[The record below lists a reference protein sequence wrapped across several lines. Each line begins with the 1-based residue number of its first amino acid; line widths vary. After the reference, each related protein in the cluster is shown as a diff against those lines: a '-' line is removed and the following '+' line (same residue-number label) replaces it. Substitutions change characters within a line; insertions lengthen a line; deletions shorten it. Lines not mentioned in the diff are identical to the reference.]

1 MKEKSRRKKES
12 DLTNRIEKLQEK
24 RVEIEAEI
32 KELKNQGELAPD
44 GAWIVRYRAKG
55 TGGAYWYYKWQ
66 SKQAIFI
73 TKKGNFSCHKYI
85 GKAGSEAFIKAVEMM
100 QQRTKIEALQQVQHT
115 LDLGLMDLI
124 EESTRMNKNDKK
136 EKGKSTR

>member
-24 RVEIEAEI
+24 RVKIEAEI
-32 KELKNQGELAPD
+32 EELKNQGELAPD

-73 TKKGNFSCHKYI
+73 TKKGNCSCHKYI

-100 QQRTKIEALQQVQHT
+100 QRRTKIEALQQVQHT
-115 LDLGLMDLI
+115 LDLGLMDLL
-124 EESTRMNKNDKK
+124 EESTRMNQNDLK